1 MLSRGQDERREES
14 AGRWLA
20 PHLATAA
27 VSIADLMA
35 VVGLASLGMRAGRAC
50 GSLRAQAG
58 GAVGLR
64 HRRGADPGVAALPVA
79 DLEPAGGRPA
89 LVALG
94 LLGIAAVFLAMV
106 TAVCVG
112 ILSVALAEGAALL
125 IFMLLSLVVYL
136 TTWD

>member
-1 MLSRGQDERREES
+1 MNAVKNPPVDGLPLISRPRR
-14 AGRWLA
+14 
-20 PHLATAA
+20 

-35 VVGLASLGMRAGRAC
+35 VVGLASLGMALAALVARSELKPGERSAFGIVAALALVSLLC
-50 GSLRAQAG
+50 QWPISSLRAG
-58 GAVGLR
+58 DR
-64 HRRGADPGVAALPVA
+64 HSWPSAI
-79 DLEPAGGRPA
+79 
-89 LVALG
+89 
-94 LLGIAAVFLAMV
+94 LGILAVFLAMV